1 MAEGNPWTLRARRRA
16 YANAWI
22 AVDHDEVT
30 DPGGRDGI
38 YGVVRFANLAVGVV
52 PLHDDGSV
60 TLVGQYRYPLDRYTW
75 EIPEGGGPRGEDP
88 ADTARRELAEETG
101 LRAQRFVELL
111 RLELSNSV
119 TDEKG
124 VVYLA
129 TGLTQGVADPES
141 TEDLRLRRL
150 PLGEA
155 VSLVLTGELRDSLT
169 VAGLL
174 AAERHLRVTGAA
186 GGHSVG

>member
-1 MAEGNPWTLRARRRA
+1 MAERNPWTLRARRRA